1 MFPLLCSSPHR
12 LNSITKLNRSCIHF
26 PFLDF
31 SHPTNITEKICH
43 LYRTREKRL
52 LPVPWLEDFSFHM
65 NDIFT
70 RLKIVGKEKTQG
82 GLTDDIT
89 NMTAI
94 FKAHAECQRPRTVL
108 IEGDPGMG
116 KTTYCQKLA
125 YDWATK
131 QGDWD
136 SSFPEIEVLLF
147 LKCHEIKSDIWKA
160 IDDQL
165 LPEEMDDQA
174 KKRFFKF
181 IRENQSKVLLVL
193 DGLDEAD
200 PRNRKMFFNLV
211 QGKELSDCF
220 IVLTARHEAGRE
232 VRRYCDTLWEIV
244 GFTKEDAKSFIQK
257 YFKNIH
263 KEDLARTLIEM
274 VCPLPPSVNSG
285 MAKELEGLTRNPLN
299 TALLCVMWEDFEGVF
314 PKSRT
319 QLYIEIVLCVLR
331 RYEQKQG
338 LSSENEDLLSVYKE
352 DLLYLGEMALL
363 SLHKGELYF
372 EEHKSDVRFIAI
384 SKFGFLSL
392 QAANSKREVRVRYA
406 FLHKSFQEFFSGF
419 YLACKLI
426 EGDIDCES
434 VVTDHRYNYE
444 LKQVFLFFTG
454 ILASTSEQTSE
465 SLVKS
470 MAVNINFVSLKSH
483 KDVSERVLFAL
494 ESLSEYPSLLRT
506 LGEHLN
512 FTDLYL
518 TEGTLNDDDDDDD
531 DDDIFVLW
539 RIKVRAILLGNSD
552 AVSVSQVLAAN
563 SSLTSLDLSGNA
575 ISQSGASCLSHSLI
589 ANSSLTSLYLSGN
602 IIGDDGASCLS
613 QSLIANSSLT
623 TLDLSGCSISQSGAS
638 CLSHALITNSSL
650 TSLYLCENDIG
661 DDGAACL
668 TQALK
673 VNCYLTNLDVSEN
686 GISESGA
693 SFFSQVLSANS
704 SLTRLCLRQ
713 NRIGVDGAS
722 SLFKA
727 LAANSSLTSFDL
739 SRNSIGEDGAAC
751 FSQALAATSS
761 LSNLDLSRN
770 SIGEDGVAC
779 LSQALA
785 ASSSLSN
792 LDLRGNRIGDGGAAC
807 LSQALAASSSLS
819 YLDLSGNRIGN
830 GGAACLSQA
839 LAANSSLSNLVLHG
853 NSIGDDGAAS
863 LSQALKANSFL
874 TNLNL
879 RWNSICQTGAS
890 CLSQALSVNSSLT
903 NLVLSGNR
911 IGDGG
916 AVCLSQALADNS
928 SLSNLDLSGN
938 GIGDD
943 GAASL
948 FQCLTANSSLTNLN
962 LSSNYICESG
972 TSCLVQAFSAI
983 SSLTSLDLSM
993 NRIGDDGA
1001 VWLSK
1006 ALVPNSSLTSLDLSM
1021 NRIGDDGAVWL
1032 SKALVANCSLT
1043 YLNLRSN
1050 RIGFSGHAAL
1060 VKTKKLKKT
1069 VKVKM

>member
-1 MFPLLCSSPHR
+1 MFPLLCSSPHK
-12 LNSITKLNRSCIHF
+12 LNSITKLNRACIHF
-26 PFLDF
+26 PFPDF

-70 RLKIVGKEKTQG
+70 RLKIVSKEKTQG

-147 LKCHEIKSDIWKA
+147 LKCHEIKSDIWEA

-274 VCPLPPSVNSG
+274 VCPLPRSVNSG
-285 MAKELEGLTRNPLN
+285 VTKDLEGLTKNPLN
-299 TALLCVMWEDFEGVF
+299 TTLLCVMWEDFEGVF

-319 QLYIEIVLCVLR
+319 RLYIEIVLCVLR
-331 RYEQKQG
+331 RYERKQG
-338 LSSENEDLLSVYKE
+338 LSSENEDLLTVYKE
-352 DLLYLGEMALL
+352 DLLYLGGMALQ
-363 SLHKGELYF
+363 SLRKGEFYF
-372 EEHKSDVRFIAI
+372 EEHKSDPRLIAL

-392 QAANSKREVRVRYA
+392 QAANNKREVRVRYA

-419 YLACKLI
+419 YLACKLV

-434 VVTDHRYNYE
+434 VVTDRRYYYE
-444 LKQVFLFFTG
+444 LKQVFLFFIE
-454 ILASTSEQTSE
+454 ILASKSEETSE

-470 MAVNINFVSLKSH
+470 IAFNINSIQLDSISSLKSAT
-483 KDVSERVLFAL
+483 DVSNRVLFAL
-494 ESLSEYPSLLRT
+494 SCLSEYPSLLRT
-506 LGEHLN
+506 LGKHLN
-512 FTDLYL
+512 FTYLYL
-518 TEGTLNDDDDDDD
+518 SDGVLNEEYDCDDDDGDDD
-531 DDDIFVLW
+531 DGFVLFSF
-539 RIKVRAILLGNSD
+539 RFKSSPLGNSD
-552 AVSVSQVLAAN
+552 AASVSQVLKAN

-575 ISQSGASCLSHSLI
+575 IRQSGASCLSDALI
-589 ANSSLTSLYLSGN
+589 ANSSLTSLCLSGN
-602 IIGDDGASCLS
+602 EIGDDGASCLS
-613 QSLIANSSLT
+613 QALIVNSSLT
-623 TLDLSGCSISQSGAS
+623 TLDLSRCSISQSGAS
-638 CLSHALITNSSL
+638 CLSHALEANSSL
-650 TSLYLCENDIG
+650 RCFDLSQNSIG
-661 DDGAACL
+661 EDGAACL

-673 VNCYLTNLDVSEN
+673 ANCCLTNVDLSEN

-693 SFFSQVLSANS
+693 SFFSQVLLGNS
-704 SLTRLCLRQ
+704 SLTTLCLRR
-713 NRIGVDGAS
+713 NGVGVDAAS
-722 SLFKA
+722 CLSKA

-739 SRNSIGEDGAAC
+739 SWNSIGED
-751 FSQALAATSS
+751 
-761 LSNLDLSRN
+761 
-770 SIGEDGVAC
+770 
-779 LSQALA
+779 
-785 ASSSLSN
+785 
-792 LDLRGNRIGDGGAAC
+792 GAAC
-807 LSQALAASSSLS
+807 LSQALAATSSIS
-819 YLDLSGNRIGN
+819 YLGLSGNI
-830 GGAACLSQA
+830 
-839 LAANSSLSNLVLHG
+839 
-853 NSIGDDGAAS
+853 IGDSGAVC
-863 LSQALKANSFL
+863 LSQALKATSSLTNLDLCGNRIGDDGATSLSEALKVNFFL
-874 TNLNL
+874 TNLDL
-879 RWNSICQTGAS
+879 GWNSIGEYGAA

-903 NLVLSGNR
+903 YLDLSCNS

-916 AVCLSQALADNS
+916 AVCLSQALAENS
-928 SLSNLDLSGN
+928 FLSNLNLSGN

-948 FQCLTANSSLTNLN
+948 FQALTANSSLTNLN
-962 LSSNYICESG
+962 LSSNFICESV
-972 TSCLVQAFSAI
+972 TSCLVQAFSGI
-983 SSLTSLDLSM
+983 SSLTSLDLSV

-1001 VWLSK
+1001 VCLS
-1006 ALVPNSSLTSLDLSM
+1006 
-1021 NRIGDDGAVWL
+1021 R
-1032 SKALVANCSLT
+1032 ALVANSSLT
-1043 YLNLRSN
+1043 YLNLRLNPFGVS
-1050 RIGFSGHAAL
+1050 GFAAL
-1060 VKTKKLKKT
+1060 IKTKKLNKT
-1069 VKVKM
+1069 VKVKI

>member
-1 MFPLLCSSPHR
+1 MFPLLCSSPHK
-12 LNSITKLNRSCIHF
+12 LNSITKLNRACIHF
-26 PFLDF
+26 PFPDF

-70 RLKIVGKEKTQG
+70 RLKIVSKEKTQG

-147 LKCHEIKSDIWKA
+147 LKCHEIKSDIWEA

-274 VCPLPPSVNSG
+274 VCPLPRSVNSG
-285 MAKELEGLTRNPLN
+285 VTKDLEGLTKNPLN
-299 TALLCVMWEDFEGVF
+299 TTLLCVMWEDFEGVF

-319 QLYIEIVLCVLR
+319 RLYIEIVLCVLR
-331 RYEQKQG
+331 RYERKQG
-338 LSSENEDLLSVYKE
+338 LSSENEDLLTVYKE
-352 DLLYLGEMALL
+352 DLLYLGGMALQ
-363 SLHKGELYF
+363 SLRKGEFYF
-372 EEHKSDVRFIAI
+372 EEHKSDPRLIAL

-392 QAANSKREVRVRYA
+392 QAANNKREVRVRYA

-419 YLACKLI
+419 YLACKLV

-434 VVTDHRYNYE
+434 VVTDRRYYYE
-444 LKQVFLFFTG
+444 LKQVFLFFIE
-454 ILASTSEQTSE
+454 ILASKSEETSE

-470 MAVNINFVSLKSH
+470 MAFNINSIQLDSISSLKSAT
-483 KDVSERVLFAL
+483 DVSNRVLFAL
-494 ESLSEYPSLLRT
+494 SCLSEYPSLLRT
-506 LGEHLN
+506 LGKHLN
-512 FTDLYL
+512 FTYLYL
-518 TEGTLNDDDDDDD
+518 SDGVLNEEYDCDDDDGDDD
-531 DDDIFVLW
+531 DGFVLFSF
-539 RIKVRAILLGNSD
+539 RFKSSPLGNSD
-552 AVSVSQVLAAN
+552 AASVSQVLKAN

-575 ISQSGASCLSHSLI
+575 IRQSGASCLSDALI
-589 ANSSLTSLYLSGN
+589 ANSSLTSLCLSGN
-602 IIGDDGASCLS
+602 EIGDDGASCLS
-613 QSLIANSSLT
+613 QALIVNSSLT
-623 TLDLSGCSISQSGAS
+623 TLDLSRCSISQSGAS
-638 CLSHALITNSSL
+638 CLSHALEANSSL
-650 TSLYLCENDIG
+650 RCFDLSQNSIG
-661 DDGAACL
+661 EDGAACL

-673 VNCYLTNLDVSEN
+673 ANCCLTNVDLSEN

-693 SFFSQVLSANS
+693 SFFSQVLLGNS
-704 SLTRLCLRQ
+704 SLTTLCLRR
-713 NRIGVDGAS
+713 NGVGVDAAS
-722 SLFKA
+722 CLSKA

-739 SRNSIGEDGAAC
+739 SWNSIGED
-751 FSQALAATSS
+751 
-761 LSNLDLSRN
+761 
-770 SIGEDGVAC
+770 
-779 LSQALA
+779 
-785 ASSSLSN
+785 
-792 LDLRGNRIGDGGAAC
+792 GAAC
-807 LSQALAASSSLS
+807 LSQALAATSSIS
-819 YLDLSGNRIGN
+819 YLGLSGNI
-830 GGAACLSQA
+830 
-839 LAANSSLSNLVLHG
+839 
-853 NSIGDDGAAS
+853 IGDSGAVC
-863 LSQALKANSFL
+863 LSQALKATSSLTNLDLCGNRIGDDGATSLSEALKVNFFL
-874 TNLNL
+874 TNLDL
-879 RWNSICQTGAS
+879 GWNSIGEYGAA

-903 NLVLSGNR
+903 YLDLSCNS

-916 AVCLSQALADNS
+916 AVCLSQALAENS
-928 SLSNLDLSGN
+928 FLSNLNLSGN

-948 FQCLTANSSLTNLN
+948 FQALTANSSLTNLN
-962 LSSNYICESG
+962 LSSNFICESV
-972 TSCLVQAFSAI
+972 TSCLVQAFSGI
-983 SSLTSLDLSM
+983 SSLTSLDLSV

-1001 VWLSK
+1001 VCLS
-1006 ALVPNSSLTSLDLSM
+1006 
-1021 NRIGDDGAVWL
+1021 R
-1032 SKALVANCSLT
+1032 ALVANSSLT
-1043 YLNLRSN
+1043 YLNLRLNPFGVS
-1050 RIGFSGHAAL
+1050 GFAAL
-1060 VKTKKLKKT
+1060 IKTKKLNKT
-1069 VKVKM
+1069 VKVKI